1 MWNGIVKFN
10 QTDPSVLSSNPAEH
24 INKVLEGEYA
34 YIADKT
40 YMELAMAKHCDLVMG
55 SADIL
60 PLQYAIGLPE
70 NSPFTGMFSDE

>member
-40 YMELAMAKHCDLVMG
+40 YK
-55 SADIL
+55 ITL
-60 PLQYAIGLPE
+60 PI
-70 NSPFTGMFSDE
+70 N